1 VRSYA
6 CFICIPRL
14 VHFAIE
20 INLFTRGVWHRT
32 ENLLYKLDLDPMDRL
47 NNSAICPE
55 WFNGLVQLP

>member
-1 VRSYA
+1 MHASYVYLGWYTLRSKQ
-6 CFICIPRL
+6 
-14 VHFAIE
+14 
-20 INLFTRGVWHRT
+20 NLFTRGIWHRT